1 MSATGLQVF
10 DRTLQITN
18 IWLNEISEPIGADRK
33 LSWAVLGA
41 VLQALRDR
49 LPVNVSAHLAA
60 ELPLLVRGVFYDHY
74 QPGRQ
79 PTGVRNS
86 EQFLEDVEQHLAG
99 QKPVELAEAARAVF
113 GVLSR
118 HISPGEIDKVR
129 HSLPEDIR
137 RRLWPAVTGA
147 APRAPSAEPPEARP

>member
-18 IWLNEISEPIGADRK
+18 IWLNEISEPIGSDRK
-33 LSWAVLGA
+33 MAWAVLGA
-41 VLQALRDR
+41 VLRVLRDR

-60 ELPLLVRGVFYDHY
+60 ELPLLVRGAFYDHY

-79 PTGVRNS
+79 PTSVRNS

-99 QKPVELAEAARAVF
+99 QRPVEVAEAARAVF

-118 HISPGEIDKVR
+118 HISPGEVDKVR

-137 RRLWPAVTGA
+137 RRLWPQPGVEAQRP
-147 APRAPSAEPPEARP
+147 APGEAPEARP